1 MTNPAGQNR
10 RRSAPKK
17 KPEEQQFLRKRFLG
31 AGRGAT
37 TKVFRILGWAIA
49 VWFLS
54 AILFGETGFFSLL
67 RMNSMKDSLEQ
78 EITAL
83 EEARAETEARHDAL
97 EHDAATIE
105 EVAREEYGMMKDGE
119 TVYRVVLE
127 DEED

>member
-1 MTNPAGQNR
+1 MPSSSGENKR
-10 RRSAPKK
+10 RTAPKK
-17 KPEEQQFLRKRFLG
+17 KPEEPQFLRKRFLG

-54 AILFGETGFFSLL
+54 AILFGETGFFSLM
-67 RMNSMKDSLEQ
+67 RMNSMKDSLDS
-78 EITAL
+78 EIRAL
-83 EEARAETEARHDAL
+83 EEARAATEARRDAL
-97 EHDAATIE
+97 EKDPATIE

-127 DEED
+127 EDE